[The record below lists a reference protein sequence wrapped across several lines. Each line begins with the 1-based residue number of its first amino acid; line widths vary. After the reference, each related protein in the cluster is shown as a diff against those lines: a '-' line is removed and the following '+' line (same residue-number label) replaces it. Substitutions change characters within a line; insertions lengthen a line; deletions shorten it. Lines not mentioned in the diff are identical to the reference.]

1 MLWLML
7 SERSAELGRAFAVRT
22 AQFGEF
28 RVFLKVLGGGV
39 HARHR
44 IDHLMYTGESEVD
57 HRGFGDVDAGTAE
70 TGLRLGQREAL
81 GGTGRAISS
90 PTS

>member
-1 MLWLML
+1 M
-7 SERSAELGRAFAVRT
+7 
-22 AQFGEF
+22 
-28 RVFLKVLGGGV
+28 

-81 GGTGRAISS
+81 DELVGDLVAHFIADDTGDRVAQQHRQ
-90 PTS
+90 TVGREHA

>member
-1 MLWLML
+1 MCFVG
-7 SERSAELGRAFAVRT
+7 ERGAAVRVPQWVFERAHAVADVVDALRELGRAFAVRT

-44 IDHLMYTGESEVD
+44 IDT
-57 HRGFGDVDAGTAE
+57 
-70 TGLRLGQREAL
+70 
-81 GGTGRAISS
+81 
-90 PTS
+90 